1 MTDLHIKVEPELA
14 REFKDISREDFHGD
28 DAKAF
33 QQAVRLLRLL
43 RGGNHF
49 EYFWE
54 IADNIR
60 NRVEEAGG
68 LSEDEI
74 DRIISEAR
82 ASTKPR
88 AA

>member
-14 REFKDISREDFHGD
+14 REFKHISQEDFHGD

-43 RGGNHF
+43 RGGDHF
-49 EYFWE
+49 RHFWE
-54 IADNIR
+54 IADQIR
-60 NRVEEAGG
+60 NRVEEAGR

-74 DRIISEAR
+74 EKHFPA
-82 ASTKPR
+82 
-88 AA
+88 